1 VTCEVENCS
10 GLVIAKALCQSHYDR
25 RRRYGDLVTRPSTFT
40 CAGCLQEA
48 VARRTGKFPTLC
60 DACMREKHAKQMLA
74 DRRRKGLWESY
85 KMTIDEYQKMYNEQ
99 NGLCLICNQQTQG
112 RGAKKNTLA
121 VDHTHETGK
130 IRGLLCSHCNTG
142 LGLFRDNKEL
152 LQKAIDYLN
161 ERD

>member
-1 VTCEVENCS
+1 
-10 GLVIAKALCQSHYDR
+10 
-25 RRRYGDLVTRPSTFT
+25 
-40 CAGCLQEA
+40 
-48 VARRTGKFPTLC
+48 
-60 DACMREKHAKQMLA
+60 MREKHAKQMLA